1 VSHDSTLDDAR
12 TRSFWPFQLARATD
26 QHTASRRHKHED
38 CIRETAH
45 GSIFTANRPVMMA
58 AAFHI
63 TGSRDDAEDVVQ
75 SAWETWSRID
85 VATVHNP
92 PAFLSVMT
100 GRLALNAV
108 RTQRRRRETYL
119 GPWLPDPIVDDGSP
133 EWAVLHR
140 DGLGQALDFVL
151 STLTPEQAT
160 AYVLRKV
167 LEVDYESIAEIV
179 EVSPAAARQLVS
191 RAQRAVTASLGTL
204 HGDQRSR
211 DGAALSALADAVISG
226 DVMLIAALLS
236 PEATL
241 YSDGG
246 GAVNAALRPVHGAEK
261 IARFLVGI
269 AAQPGVVL
277 VPSVING
284 SAGLVIEEGANVTT
298 TVSLRAGLDGIVA
311 MYFVRNPDKL
321 RRVQP

>member
-1 VSHDSTLDDAR
+1 MSDHD
-12 TRSFWPFQLARATD
+12 
-26 QHTASRRHKHED
+26 
-38 CIRETAH
+38 H
-45 GSIFTANRPVMMA
+45 GSVFTANRPVMMA

-75 SAWETWSRID
+75 NAWESWSRVDI
-85 VATVHNP
+85 ATVLNA
-92 PAFLSVMT
+92 PAFLSVMA

-108 RTQRRRRETYL
+108 RAQRRRRESYL
-119 GPWLPDPIVDDGSP
+119 GPWVPDPVVDNGSP
-133 EWAVLHR
+133 EWAALHR

-167 LEVDYESIAEIV
+167 LDVDYESIAEV
-179 EVSPAAARQLVS
+179 VDVSLASARQLVS
-191 RAQRAVTASLGTL
+191 RAQRAVTESLGAMRD
-204 HGDQRSR
+204 DQRQR
-211 DGAALSALADAVISG
+211 DAAALAALAEAIISG
-226 DVMLIAALLS
+226 DVESIAALLS

-261 IARFLVGI
+261 IARFLLGI
-269 AAQPGVVL
+269 AAQPDIVL
-277 VPSVING
+277 VPSIING
-284 SAGLVIEEGANVTT
+284 SAGLVIREGAAITT

-311 MYFVRNPDKL
+311 MYFVRNPNKL
-321 RRVQP
+321 RHVQP

>member
-1 VSHDSTLDDAR
+1 MA
-12 TRSFWPFQLARATD
+12 LAAD
-26 QHTASRRHKHED
+26 QHAASDRHEHRD
-38 CIRETAH
+38 CMRETAH
-45 GSIFTANRPVMMA
+45 GSVFTANRPVMMA

-92 PAFLSVMT
+92 PAFLSVMA

-167 LEVDYESIAEIV
+167 LEVDYESIAEVV

>member
-1 VSHDSTLDDAR
+1 MSDHD
-12 TRSFWPFQLARATD
+12 
-26 QHTASRRHKHED
+26 
-38 CIRETAH
+38 H
-45 GSIFTANRPVMMA
+45 GSVFTANRPVMMA

-75 SAWETWSRID
+75 GAWESWSRVDI
-85 VATVHNP
+85 ATVLNP
-92 PAFLSVMT
+92 PAFLSVMA

-108 RTQRRRRETYL
+108 RAQRRRRESYL
-119 GPWLPDPIVDDGSP
+119 GPWVPDPVVDDGSP
-133 EWAVLHR
+133 EWAALHR

-167 LEVDYESIAEIV
+167 LNVDYDSIAGV
-179 EVSPAAARQLVS
+179 VDVSPASARQLVS
-191 RAQRAVTASLGTL
+191 RAQRAVTDSLGAMRD
-204 HGDQRSR
+204 DQRQR
-211 DGAALSALADAVISG
+211 DAAALAALAEAVISG
-226 DVMLIAALLS
+226 DVESIAALLS

-261 IARFLVGI
+261 IARFLLGI
-269 AAQPGVVL
+269 AAQPDVVL
-277 VPSVING
+277 VPSIING
-284 SAGLVIEEGANVTT
+284 SAGLVIRQGAAITT
-298 TVSLRAGLDGIVA
+298 TVSLRAGLDGIIA

-321 RRVQP
+321 RHVQP

>member
-1 VSHDSTLDDAR
+1 MRDTN
-12 TRSFWPFQLARATD
+12 
-26 QHTASRRHKHED
+26 
-38 CIRETAH
+38 H
-45 GSIFTANRPVMMA
+45 GSVFTANRPVMMA

-63 TGSRDDAEDVVQ
+63 TGSQDDAEDVVQ
-75 SAWETWSRID
+75 SAWETWSRVDIAS
-85 VATVHNP
+85 VQNP
-92 PAFLSVMT
+92 PAFLSVMA
-100 GRLALNAV
+100 GRLALNAA

-133 EWAVLHR
+133 EWAALHR

-167 LEVDYESIAEIV
+167 LDVDYASIAEV
-179 EVSPAAARQLVS
+179 VDTSPAAARQLVS
-191 RAQRAVTASLGTL
+191 RAQRAVTSSLGTL
-204 HGDQRSR
+204 HGDQRLR
-211 DGAALSALADAVISG
+211 DAAALAALADAVISG
-226 DVMLIAALLS
+226 DVASIAALLS
-236 PEATL
+236 PDAIL

-246 GAVNAALRPVHGAEK
+246 GAVNAALHPVRGAEK

-269 AAQPGVVL
+269 AAQPDVVL
-277 VPSVING
+277 VPSIING
-284 SAGLVIEEGANVTT
+284 SAGLVIHQGSAVTT
-298 TVSLRAGLDGIVA
+298 TVSLRAGLEGIAA